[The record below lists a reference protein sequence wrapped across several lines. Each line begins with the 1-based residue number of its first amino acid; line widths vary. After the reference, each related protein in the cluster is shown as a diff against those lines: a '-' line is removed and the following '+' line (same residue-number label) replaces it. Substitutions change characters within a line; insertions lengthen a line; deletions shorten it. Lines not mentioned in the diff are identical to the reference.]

1 MDQHQSLIFTPT
13 GKHSVSF
20 AYGQI
25 RVTDESQTSVTIS
38 VSAKALADAI
48 KANAAIAEHVAQ
60 SDNAKA

>member
-25 RVTDESQTSVTIS
+25 RVADESQTSVTIT
-38 VSAKALADAI
+38 VNAKALADAI
-48 KANAAIAEHVAQ
+48 AEHMAQ
-60 SDNAKA
+60 SDNAQA